1 MVNSLSQ
8 LLVEN
13 DWKLDRV
20 LFSCH
25 NFIVVNGLGV
35 KNS

>member
-13 DWKLDRV
+13 DWKLDLV
-20 LFSCH
+20 LFNCQ
-25 NFIVVNGLGV
+25 NFIIVNAFCV